1 MDFGRAFSYVMEDS
15 EWLKKVGLGGLF
27 MLLVVT
33 IPAVFGYFLE
43 VIQRVAWRQETPLP
57 EWSDFGD
64 KWVKGLLFCIIAF
77 IYSLPGTIIM
87 FIGFVPVF
95 MAGLAGS
102 ERGAGLAVG
111 GMFIFM
117 ALAFLWF
124 LIVAIIFPAVSIQYA
139 LYRNFGAAF
148 QFGQIVKIITANVGA
163 YIMAII
169 AYLAANFLASLP
181 SIIPFVGTII
191 SIFAYFYAYLVGAH
205 AFGQIA
211 QGLVQQQA
219 PASSEAPSES

>member
-1 MDFGRAFSYVMEDS
+1 
-15 EWLKKVGLGGLF
+15 
-27 MLLVVT
+27 
-33 IPAVFGYFLE
+33 
-43 VIQRVAWRQETPLP
+43 
-57 EWSDFGD
+57 
-64 KWVKGLLFCIIAF
+64 
-77 IYSLPGTIIM
+77 
-87 FIGFVPVF
+87 
-95 MAGLAGS
+95 
-102 ERGAGLAVG
+102 
-111 GMFIFM
+111 MFIFM